1 MCYSIGVKYH
11 SCLHK
16 RSGTRNHDVICII
29 EERAM
34 EIRRDSELPDC
45 LIKWGWVYHH
55 LGIPTKEKR
64 ENETYIPFFKFY
76 VSGFPTSPFGIEW
89 MRFDEDSPI
98 HPLIQTVP
106 HLAFIIKNLDD
117 ELANHNF
124 NIIIEPNSPSN
135 GVRVAMIEH
144 NGAPIELME
153 FIS

>member
-1 MCYSIGVKYH
+1 MDARLDSEIA
-11 SCLHK
+11 
-16 RSGTRNHDVICII
+16 ICI
-29 EERAM
+29 
-34 EIRRDSELPDC
+34 
-45 LIKWGWVYHH
+45 KQWGWHYHH
-55 LGIPTKEKR
+55 IGIPTNEKKAD
-64 ENETYIPFFKFY
+64 EVYLSDFKFC

-106 HLAFIIKNLDD
+106 HLAFVVKNLDC
-117 ELANHNF
+117 ELKSHSL
-124 NIIIEPNSPSN
+124 NIITEPNHPSN